1 MTSSF
6 REHHELVMK
15 DLRHRAQLFEEVCER
30 NREHRLQIFRT
41 ETEQMKKIIQMKVA
55 DGKAQQELAQTYREE
70 QEALRENI
78 TALRARMDGRIQHSG
93 DHETEQSP
101 GDSFCERDQLSS
113 EIAEAETQ
121 LEVRLHDYLQ
131 KSALYRE
138 RSAEFSS
145 ELARVKSSILE
156 LHSES
161 NSHSTELGTTS
172 SDLVRKN
179 EDIMNALEKER
190 DEYKTELFHAKKKLE
205 LQSES
210 ETENETETANTP
222 NSTPDTTPDDFVALT
237 PDMIRHQSAYEIL
250 WTCYPSETE
259 QQRAVEEFHTVM
271 WFPTIIASLFTGY
284 IGIFQHA
291 QLGLMLASLMYFRLL
306 NYQGWK
312 ILHFVSTFLFQ
323 CSLPKIAVIMSAY
336 QKTHGKDSAICLWI
350 LMLSLSFLV
359 RTFGCNIIIHLSQ
372 MKYSLFNQK
381 SNYLCTTILY
391 L

>member
-78 TALRARMDGRIQHSG
+78 TALRARMEGRIQHSG

-131 KSALYRE
+131 KSALYRD

-179 EDIMNALEKER
+179 EKIMDALEKER

-210 ETENETETANTP
+210 ETENETDIANTP
-222 NSTPDTTPDDFVALT
+222 DSTPDTTPDDFVALT

-259 QQRAVEEFHTVM
+259 QQRAVEELKWIFLPLLVFLLVCVIFVGVEHVLEKVLLPIIMIHFNLLDYKGWMILFFFSVLLVM
-271 WFPTIIASLFTGY
+271 SSIDNFIDRLRFFEEEYGTEYAVGV
-284 IGIFQHA
+284 GIFLSS
-291 QLGLMLASLMYFRLL
+291 LG
-306 NYQGWK
+306 N
-312 ILHFVSTFLFQ
+312 
-323 CSLPKIAVIMSAY
+323 
-336 QKTHGKDSAICLWI
+336 
-350 LMLSLSFLV
+350 LV
-359 RTFGCNIIIHLSQ
+359 RFIIVVLIQL
-372 MKYSLFNQK
+372 L
-381 SNYLCTTILY
+381 L
-391 L
+391 

>member
-1 MTSSF
+1 
-6 REHHELVMK
+6 MK

-145 ELARVKSSILE
+145 ELARVKRSILQ
-156 LHSES
+156 LQ
-161 NSHSTELGTTS
+161 TTS
-172 SDLVRKN
+172 RVGKAELNSRSEDIIRENQKN
-179 EDIMNALEKER
+179 EKIMDALEKER
-190 DEYKTELFHAKKKLE
+190 DEYKAELFHVKKKLE

-222 NSTPDTTPDDFVALT
+222 DSTPDTTPDDFVALT
-237 PDMIRHQSAYEIL
+237 PDMIHHQSAYEIL

-259 QQRAVEEFHTVM
+259 QQRAVEELNWIFLPLLVFVLVCVIFVGLNEALEKVLLGIIMIHFNLLDYKGWSIMFCFTVFAVM
-271 WFPTIIASLFTGY
+271 SSIDNFIDRLRFFEEEYGTEYAVGV
-284 IGIFQHA
+284 GIFLSS
-291 QLGLMLASLMYFRLL
+291 LG
-306 NYQGWK
+306 N
-312 ILHFVSTFLFQ
+312 
-323 CSLPKIAVIMSAY
+323 
-336 QKTHGKDSAICLWI
+336 
-350 LMLSLSFLV
+350 LV
-359 RTFGCNIIIHLSQ
+359 RFIIVVLIQL
-372 MKYSLFNQK
+372 L
-381 SNYLCTTILY
+381 L
-391 L
+391 